1 MLEPDDRLRQHLY
14 TAAGAGAG
22 IVSIVINV
30 IAGGPPS
37 FADLTFMLLGLVL
50 LTCIPLRPLPV
61 SLAYLACWSVLVL
74 APGVYAGD
82 MIITDL
88 GFFVF
93 LGRFLRPLPAF
104 TLFLATVGVSVVAI
118 LIQPPI
124 YLANSIEAVTTL
136 FLIGLLMVPMG
147 ILLRATERARYME
160 SKLAKA
166 RLDAMRL
173 EIAREMHDLVAY
185 SMSQTALRA
194 QRAAANSAFS
204 APARQEFTALECTA
218 ADALHELRLL
228 LRTLREDPGPNKQ
241 EDPDQTVTNLGHL
254 VTDLSTAVQAVGDD
268 VAAAGFDVTY
278 QWIGTLVPTRAQ
290 AVTLSRVAREMGANI
305 IRHGDIDHHVTLTLT
320 LGPEFIRLVATNK
333 INQGAP
339 RLPYSG
345 SGVLGMRERLN
356 AIGGTLSTLSE
367 DGTWMAVATV
377 LCPST
382 TPSNPQPLE
391 KTS

>member
-1 MLEPDDRLRQHLY
+1 MFIIYVLSGILFIP
-14 TAAGAGAG
+14 AGAITRETEQFWKHRAHTTEQRL
-22 IVSIVINV
+22 IDIRDD
-30 IAGGPPS
+30 IA
-37 FADLTFMLLGLVL
+37 T
-50 LTCIPLRPLPV
+50 
-61 SLAYLACWSVLVL
+61 
-74 APGVYAGD
+74 
-82 MIITDL
+82 
-88 GFFVF
+88 
-93 LGRFLRPLPAF
+93 
-104 TLFLATVGVSVVAI
+104 
-118 LIQPPI
+118 
-124 YLANSIEAVTTL
+124 
-136 FLIGLLMVPMG
+136 
-147 ILLRATERARYME
+147 
-160 SKLAKA
+160 
-166 RLDAMRL
+166 
-173 EIAREMHDLVAY
+173 EMHDLVAY

-278 QWIGTLVPTRAQ
+278 QRIGTLVPTRAQ

-339 RLPYSG
+339 RLPHSG

-367 DGTWMAVATV
+367 DGTWMVVATV

>member
-1 MLEPDDRLRQHLY
+1 MLFR
-14 TAAGAGAG
+14 
-22 IVSIVINV
+22 S
-30 IAGGPPS
+30 
-37 FADLTFMLLGLVL
+37 
-50 LTCIPLRPLPV
+50 
-61 SLAYLACWSVLVL
+61 
-74 APGVYAGD
+74 
-82 MIITDL
+82 
-88 GFFVF
+88 
-93 LGRFLRPLPAF
+93 
-104 TLFLATVGVSVVAI
+104 TVGVPIVAI
-118 LIQPPI
+118 LTQPPM
-124 YLANSIEAVTTL
+124 YLVNSVEASAFL
-136 FLIGLLMVPMG
+136 FLFGLLMVPMG

-278 QWIGTLVPTRAQ
+278 QRIGTLVPTRAQ

-320 LGPEFIRLVATNK
+320 LGPEFIRTWQIGRA
-333 INQGAP
+333 
-339 RLPYSG
+339 SC
-345 SGVLGMRERLN
+345 RER
-356 AIGGTLSTLSE
+356 
-367 DGTWMAVATV
+367 V
-377 LCPST
+377 
-382 TPSNPQPLE
+382 
-391 KTS
+391 